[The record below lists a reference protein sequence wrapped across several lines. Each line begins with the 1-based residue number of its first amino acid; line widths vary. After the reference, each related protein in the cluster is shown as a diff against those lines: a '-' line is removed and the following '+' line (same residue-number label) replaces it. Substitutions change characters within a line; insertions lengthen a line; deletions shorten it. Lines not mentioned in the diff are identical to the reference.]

1 METGEAPSS
10 VGEPDSK
17 IKLGSSRGRQ
27 PVSTSGLHHKHT
39 HTHAHIHT
47 HTFICIHAGHCS
59 REQPPTLATNFLVTS
74 ACIQLLSSVL
84 GCTAEM
90 PVIQPSGPQPTELRS
105 LARKR
110 RNGSTIPGC
119 EMLLS
124 VGSQSMV
131 ETAWI
136 YPRPFSG
143 SQHRHD
149 LHGDG
154 SRVFEQT
161 VDGKTSGL

>member
-1 METGEAPSS
+1 
-10 VGEPDSK
+10 
-17 IKLGSSRGRQ
+17 
-27 PVSTSGLHHKHT
+27 
-39 HTHAHIHT
+39 
-47 HTFICIHAGHCS
+47 
-59 REQPPTLATNFLVTS
+59 
-74 ACIQLLSSVL
+74 
-84 GCTAEM
+84 
-90 PVIQPSGPQPTELRS
+90 
-105 LARKR
+105 
-110 RNGSTIPGC
+110 
-119 EMLLS
+119 MLLS

-161 VDGKTSGL
+161 VDGTNLWSLDTPYLMRTGGGQAKVEVL